1 MLVVCAASNPESK
14 LAMFIRIIKLK
25 RLQFLS
31 NKYLKSCLYIQLTDE
46 AVTSKGFFFLSISP
60 TP

>member
-25 RLQFLS
+25 HLQFLS

>member
-1 MLVVCAASNPESK
+1 MLVVCAASNHESK
-14 LAMFIRIIKLK
+14 LAMFIRIIK

>member
-1 MLVVCAASNPESK
+1 MLVVCAASNHESK
-14 LAMFIRIIKLK
+14 LAMFILIIKLK